1 LAWEWQQMLPTL
13 YETFLVNCW
22 EEREQIIP
30 LRMTTLDALQLLARE
45 NVSPDLIYIDAAHDF
60 ESVLEDVRT
69 CRKMFPKAALV
80 GDDWAAEGVRRAVE
94 TVVKEEELEPMLG
107 SNRTAWWLKTECRYS
122 QE

>member
-1 LAWEWQQMLPTL
+1 
-13 YETFLVNCW
+13 
-22 EEREQIIP
+22 
-30 LRMTTLDALQLLARE
+30 
-45 NVSPDLIYIDAAHDF
+45 
-60 ESVLEDVRT
+60 VLEDVRT